1 MSMHDTT
8 HSPASRWAIPTVAV
22 LAGVGYLIA
31 GLVGDNLRFGI
42 FGLLLMLAVGGTFML
57 AGRRSETVAGLIDR
71 RDERINQLDTT
82 ASLVAGMS
90 VLLASIVMFMVEI
103 AQGRDGSPYYQLG
116 AVGGVSYVVALVWL
130 RFRR

>member
-1 MSMHDTT
+1 MSTHDTT

-90 VLLASIVMFMVEI
+90 VLLAAIVMFMVEI
-103 AQGRDGSPYYQLG
+103 AQGRDGSPYYQL
-116 AVGGVSYVVALVWL
+116 AALGGVSYVVALVWL